1 MTKEALIEKAEP
13 AFPREWL
20 DEINADREA
29 LKQKHGLFPDST
41 PVIRELREHSEQP
54 RSGDDL

>member
-1 MTKEALIEKAEP
+1 MFDK
-13 AFPREWL
+13 
-20 DEINADREA
+20 INADREA